1 MTGSQKRRTL
11 ILLGLVVIITM
22 LIAASL
28 TELELKPGLPL
39 PRLENSQ
46 VVTTQG
52 EAQPAIA
59 ISVNKFFIIVF
70 GLACVGLAV
79 YMLINLLRGLG
90 RKELVAMIQPFL
102 LVILMLG
109 SMIIVILLMPRTQS
123 DIVTEMP
130 LPTPEP
136 LVTSPLGAVPP
147 LLLWL
152 VGIGLLLLGLLAGV
166 WIFRSGSRQE
176 RPVDLVGFEAEKA
189 WQALKTGLDLKDV
202 IIRCYGQMSLAVE
215 QGQGLER
222 KDFMTT
228 GEFENLLQA
237 AGMPHDPIHQLT
249 RLFDAVRYGDWQP
262 NPSDEQ
268 KAIESLEAIIAYS
281 HAARSERGNE

>member
-11 ILLGLVVIITM
+11 ILLGLVVIMSM

-28 TELELKPGLPL
+28 SQLELKPGQPL

-52 EAQPAIA
+52 ETRPAMS
-59 ISVNKFFIIVF
+59 ISVNKFFLIVF

-102 LVILMLG
+102 LVVLMLG

-123 DIVTEMP
+123 AVVAELPM
-130 LPTPEP
+130 PTPEP
-136 LVTSPLGAVPP
+136 PVTSPLGAVPP

-152 VGIGLLLLGLLAGV
+152 VGIGLLVLSLLAGA
-166 WIFRSGSRQE
+166 WIFLSGRRQE
-176 RPVDLVGFEAEKA
+176 RPIDLVGLEAEKA

-202 IIRCYGQMSLAVE
+202 IISCYRQMSLALE
-215 QGQGLER
+215 QEQGLER

-237 AGMPHDPIHQLT
+237 AGVPHDPIHQLT

-281 HAARSERGNE
+281 HAARSEH